1 MSSFNSIKRFEEI
14 TADITPLS
22 RGEMYGKRGSDKSI
36 VQLPLTY
43 GSDKFEV
50 KTRDPKTGKEWTI
63 KLY

>member
-22 RGEMYGKRGSDKSI
+22 RGEMYAKRGSDKSI

-50 KTRDPKTGKEWTI
+50 KTRDRKAGKE
-63 KLY
+63 

>member
-1 MSSFNSIKRFEEI
+1 MSDFSSLKRFEEI

-22 RGEMYGKRGSDKSI
+22 RGEMYAQRGSDKSI

-43 GSDKFEV
+43 GSDKFQV
-50 KTRDPKTGKEWTI
+50 KTRDPKTGKEWII